1 MADQT
6 AEKAATETAEK
17 MAAAAPPAA
26 EAKAR
31 PAEVKSEA
39 ATAKPKPAEAKTET
53 VTARVNAEPAAPKA
67 SPKPKAKRT
76 ARKAA
81 AAKTIKAARP
91 AEKRAPAAKTKP
103 VRKPAK
109 RKKTLPA
116 RAGANPIKGA
126 KTMTKTNGI
135 DAGLIAAEQFKTVF
149 GDVNERAKA
158 AVERSA
164 KIVEEL
170 ADLTRGNVEAIVA
183 SSKVA
188 AKGVET
194 LSQDAAEY
202 SRKSFEEAS
211 ATLKSFAEVKSATD
225 FFKLQSD
232 FARSA
237 FDAAVAESAR
247 VSEAFIKIAGDAAE
261 PITSRYTVAAER
273 VKTLAA

>member
-1 MADQT
+1 VEAVIAAAKPAET
-6 AEKAATETAEK
+6 AVAKIPAPAVEAKPEEKPQAKPVAAVRVTKTRPVKAAK
-17 MAAAAPPAA
+17 SVK
-26 EAKAR
+26 KAR
-31 PAEVKSEA
+31 PAKAAKSVRKARPTKAAKIMTQTRPARTAATKTIRKSVRAGVQTIRGVETMATKTTNEA
-39 ATAKPKPAEAKTET
+39 AFF
-53 VTARVNAEPAAPKA
+53 AA
-67 SPKPKAKRT
+67 
-76 ARKAA
+76 
-81 AAKTIKAARP
+81 
-91 AEKRAPAAKTKP
+91 
-103 VRKPAK
+103 
-109 RKKTLPA
+109 
-116 RAGANPIKGA
+116 
-126 KTMTKTNGI
+126 
-135 DAGLIAAEQFKTVF
+135 DQFKNVF
-149 GDVNERAKA
+149 GDVNARAKT
-158 AVERSA
+158 AVEKSA

-170 ADLTRGNVEAIVA
+170 TDIARGNVEAMVA